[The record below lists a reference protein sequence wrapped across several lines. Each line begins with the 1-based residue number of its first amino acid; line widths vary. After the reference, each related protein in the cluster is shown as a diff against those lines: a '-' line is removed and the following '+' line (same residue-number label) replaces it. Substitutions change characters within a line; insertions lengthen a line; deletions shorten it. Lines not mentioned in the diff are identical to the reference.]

1 MKSGNA
7 DDARGGANFRMR
19 LILAKAAGSLES
31 GDWANLI
38 TAPSMC
44 PGSTPRSRVTRML
57 FRRGMG
63 LAGDMR
69 QKIDPKLP
77 VHLPILIADS

>member
-1 MKSGNA
+1 M
-7 DDARGGANFRMR
+7 
-19 LILAKAAGSLES
+19 AKAAGPLCAKLCE
-31 GDWANLI
+31 AEII
-38 TAPSMC
+38 TTPSVC
-44 PGSTPRSRVTRML
+44 PGSTPRSRVARML
-57 FRRGMG
+57 FRRGMR